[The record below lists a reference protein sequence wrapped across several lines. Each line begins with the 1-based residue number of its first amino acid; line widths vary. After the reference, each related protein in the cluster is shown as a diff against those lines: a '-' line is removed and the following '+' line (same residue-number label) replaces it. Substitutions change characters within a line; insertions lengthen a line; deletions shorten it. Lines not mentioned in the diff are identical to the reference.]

1 MEQSKYFVFFL
12 VTAVILG
19 AIALTWLA
27 VYMIDV
33 FIFVW
38 FLICLAI
45 FIWASS

>member
-1 MEQSKYFVFFL
+1 MEQSKYFVAFL

-33 FIFVW
+33 FVVLW
-38 FLICLAI
+38 FLICLVI
-45 FIWASS
+45 FVWASS